1 MKRLW
6 ITVSLLMLSV
16 GGLTFIGN
24 TRTISNQPDKAV
36 NPWDS
41 LPFTA
46 REWARQTLLPYRKIP
61 LKNGGSMSVQE
72 AYDLYLKAGQPPYPD
87 MSTPG
92 LVTDDEIKAQMKLS
106 ERVNKK

>member
-1 MKRLW
+1 MKRLGL
-6 ITVSLLMLSV
+6 VVFLLLLSICLPLAGV
-16 GGLTFIGN
+16 GSAKRAKPAARSDAWTN
-24 TRTISNQPDKAV
+24 
-36 NPWDS
+36 

-72 AYDLYLKAGQPPYPD
+72 AYDLYLNAGQPPYPD

-92 LVTDDEIKAQMKLS
+92 LVTDEEVREQMRLSQKLHKS
-106 ERVNKK
+106 